1 MINMEDLHVSPE
13 VKKTSIPIKSEQRKF
28 IYLVNPISG
37 TNKKEKDAILEQVKL
52 LSDKKQIPFEFV
64 ETNVSGNYDFLID
77 KVHSEKI
84 TDIIIIGGDGT
95 VNQVVNA
102 LYKEVKARFG
112 IIPFGSGNGLAN
124 TAGISNKPEKALEQI
139 LESRHTMNVDG
150 FLINNRFA
158 CMLSGLGLDAK
169 VAHEFAHKEKRGLI
183 TYTQQSIVEFFK
195 AQPYQFQIEVDG
207 FSFFTDAFFISIAN
221 SNQFGNNFTIAP
233 LAQLNDGLLDIV
245 IVQKMNKASLP
256 FAVLK
261 QIRGN
266 NKLQQLVEDMS
277 QKNILY
283 FQTPTIR
290 IKNPMRAPL
299 HIDGEPVE
307 TMEELDIQIIPN
319 CFKLLC

>member
-1 MINMEDLHVSPE
+1 MIDKVL
-13 VKKTSIPIKSEQRKF
+13 
-28 IYLVNPISG
+28 LAG
-37 TNKKEKDAILEQVKL
+37 EKDAILEQIKVVSKEKNL
-52 LSDKKQIPFEFV
+52 PFEFV
-64 ETNVSGNYDFLID
+64 ETNASGNYDFLID
-77 KVHSEKI
+77 KINSEKV
-84 TDIIIIGGDGT
+84 TDVIIIGGDGT
-95 VNQVVNA
+95 VNQAVSA
-102 LYKEVKARFG
+102 LYKDVKARFG

-139 LESRHTMNVDG
+139 LESKHTMDVDA
-150 FLINNRFA
+150 FMINDRFA

-195 AQPYQFQIEVDG
+195 AQPYQFEINVDG
-207 FSFFTDAFFISIAN
+207 FSFFTDAFFISVAN

-283 FQTPTIR
+283 FQTPNIK
-290 IKNPMRAPL
+290 IKNRMRAPL

-307 TMEELDIQIIPN
+307 TIEELDIQIIPN